1 MTPRGIYMSRG
12 SIVFIAGF
20 AAALAAGWLVFPR
33 VLYTK
38 QAQPFQFRHQ
48 THAAK
53 SGTSQC
59 TDCHVLREDGEF
71 AGIPS
76 VESCATCH
84 ADPMGTSKDEAIL
97 VNNFVK
103 QHRETPWLIYAKQ
116 PANVR
121 FSHAIHTKRAKL
133 ECKACHGGQ
142 GETDSLR
149 PYEVNRIS
157 GYSRDIWGD
166 SISRLRHTD
175 HPGMR
180 MNDCVACHSQHNFEV
195 GCLGCHQ

>member
-1 MTPRGIYMSRG
+1 MKGITMSRG
-12 SIVFIAGF
+12 PIAFAAGF
-20 AAALAAGWLVFPR
+20 SAALLAGWLLFPR
-33 VLYTK
+33 VLYTR
-38 QAQPFQFRHQ
+38 QAQPLQFRHQ

-53 SGTSQC
+53 SGTAQC
-59 TDCHVLREDGEF
+59 NDCHVLRGDGEF
-71 AGIPS
+71 AGIPD
-76 VESCATCH
+76 VASCAGCH
-84 ADPMGTSKDEAIL
+84 AEPMGTSKEEAIL
-97 VNNFVK
+97 VNDFVK
-103 QHRETPWLIYAKQ
+103 KNRQTPWLVYARQ

-121 FSHAIHTKRAKL
+121 FSHAIHIKRAGL
-133 ECKACHGGQ
+133 ECRACHGGH
-142 GETDSLR
+142 GESDALR

-180 MNDCVACHSQHNFEV
+180 MNDCEDCHRKHSLEV